1 MSNLLSLIKVDL
13 LETLDVRKF
22 KENKSKSI
30 SFFAFLILMI
40 ILGLFIF
47 SIYSLMFSTLFLQ
60 GGVDLLYALLFMG
73 SIGSL
78 ITFTTTIFKVKS
90 IFIGK
95 DYDILRSMPIKK
107 FDIIASKIINLYI
120 IVLLYNAVILI
131 PSIVINFILTMD
143 FSFVI
148 IGLILIIFG
157 PAFMMMVACI
167 FSLFITLVADRF
179 KFGNIINFILYTLLF
194 VAIFFFSF
202 KMNSSAS
209 ADPADVANYY
219 KDMATSLC
227 FVNPTLHLIRL
238 CRSSY
243 LYLLAFVG
251 INIIVF
257 IAVTAFIA
265 LLFDNIH
272 AAINNYKSNNVYLKK
287 HLETKGQF
295 KTLLFNEYKRF
306 FTSKYYFLNCIASGI
321 VAVVLTIFLV
331 ITINDEKLIAY
342 KQYITNYAFWGSLI
356 VVFSIGI
363 ATPASSSIS
372 IEGSNFWMIKV
383 FPINYKRL
391 VQAKLLVSVSVL
403 GVFSLISSLIIIV
416 ATWPNV
422 YNIILL
428 IFIPLLY
435 VIVSSMIGLLI
446 NIFFYKLKWKNEQEC
461 VKNSM
466 AVVLS
471 MLIDWAITIVLG
483 AALVGLF
490 FINPYLAGISGLV
503 FIIILGIVFYCVL
516 FRNLDTRFNNIEEF

>member
-1 MSNLLSLIKVDL
+1 M
-13 LETLDVRKF
+13 
-22 KENKSKSI
+22 
-30 SFFAFLILMI
+30 
-40 ILGLFIF
+40 
-47 SIYSLMFSTLFLQ
+47 
-60 GGVDLLYALLFMG
+60 
-73 SIGSL
+73 
-78 ITFTTTIFKVKS
+78 
-90 IFIGK
+90 
-95 DYDILRSMPIKK
+95 
-107 FDIIASKIINLYI
+107 
-120 IVLLYNAVILI
+120 
-131 PSIVINFILTMD
+131 
-143 FSFVI
+143 
-148 IGLILIIFG
+148 
-157 PAFMMMVACI
+157 
-167 FSLFITLVADRF
+167 
-179 KFGNIINFILYTLLF
+179 
-194 VAIFFFSF
+194 
-202 KMNSSAS
+202 
-209 ADPADVANYY
+209 
-219 KDMATSLC
+219 
-227 FVNPTLHLIRL
+227 
-238 CRSSY
+238 
-243 LYLLAFVG
+243 
-251 INIIVF
+251 
-257 IAVTAFIA
+257 
-265 LLFDNIH
+265 
-272 AAINNYKSNNVYLKK
+272 
-287 HLETKGQF
+287 
-295 KTLLFNEYKRF
+295 
-306 FTSKYYFLNCIASGI
+306 
-321 VAVVLTIFLV
+321 AVVLTIFLV
-331 ITINDEKLIAY
+331 ITINDERLIAY

-483 AALVGLF
+483 AALVGLS

-503 FIIILGIVFYCVL
+503 FIIILGIVFYFVL